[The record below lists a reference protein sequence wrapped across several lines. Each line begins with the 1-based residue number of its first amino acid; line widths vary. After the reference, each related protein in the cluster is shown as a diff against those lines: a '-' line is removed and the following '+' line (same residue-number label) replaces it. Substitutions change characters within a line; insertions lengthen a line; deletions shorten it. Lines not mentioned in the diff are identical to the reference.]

1 MCFSLESEKSTE
13 SLVSEAWEWREGR
26 LFAYELILKLL
37 ITNHI
42 HYLFPSF
49 VLPTAHA
56 RAIASVDEN
65 LMGRLVTVFHAFSG
79 HNDTS

>member
-1 MCFSLESEKSTE
+1 MSCNLLNISLSLSDAECSAE

-26 LFAYELILKLL
+26 LFAYELILKFL

-56 RAIASVDEN
+56 RASISVDEN
-65 LMGRLVTVFHAFSG
+65 LIGR
-79 HNDTS
+79 